1 MENCVATLAVVAR
14 LRTVGPGTDAGAGA
28 VVVADGRQVA
38 RVVTDRLD
46 RGVPPT
52 VSVAVVEVEVVV
64 VVVGRLRKGPA
75 QIDPRAATL
84 MSVGAGDHPK
94 VLKRGHKLTPDFGA
108 AWHLQGPTPA
118 MSLPLDT

>member
-1 MENCVATLAVVAR
+1 LENCVATLAVVAR

-52 VSVAVVEVEVVV
+52 VFVAVVEVEVVV
-64 VVVGRLRKGPA
+64 VVVVVVERLRKGPA

-94 VLKRGHKLTPDFGA
+94 VL
-108 AWHLQGPTPA
+108 
-118 MSLPLDT
+118 